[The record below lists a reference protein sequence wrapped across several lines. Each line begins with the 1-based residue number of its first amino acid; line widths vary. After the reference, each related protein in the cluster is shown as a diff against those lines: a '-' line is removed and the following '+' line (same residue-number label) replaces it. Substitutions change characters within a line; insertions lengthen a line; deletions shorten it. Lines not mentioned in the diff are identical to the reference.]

1 MKNSSKDSFKSGFI
15 ALIGRPNVGKSSMV
29 NKLVGEKVAITANKP
44 QTTRN
49 RIAAIVNVPN
59 AQMVFM
65 DTPGIHKPGHALG
78 DYMVEVARQTIEEVD
93 IVLFV
98 VDATAPGHP
107 AYAKVVENFKD
118 VKTPVWAVVNK
129 CDVATKDQVNA
140 ISKRLSDMGRFDK
153 VLLVSALT
161 GDGMDDLTHELYK
174 VLPEGPAYYP
184 AGTVV
189 DHPEEFIV
197 SEFIREKLIKL
208 TREEIPHSVAVTV
221 EEMKKR
227 EDKEIVDVS
236 AVILVEKESQKGIVI
251 GAGGSMLKQVGMQ
264 ARSDIERLL
273 GSKVNLTLWVKV
285 KKDWRDDVS
294 MLTRLGYE

>member
-1 MKNSSKDSFKSGFI
+1 
-15 ALIGRPNVGKSSMV
+15 
-29 NKLVGEKVAITANKP
+29 
-44 QTTRN
+44 
-49 RIAAIVNVPN
+49 
-59 AQMVFM
+59 
-65 DTPGIHKPGHALG
+65 
-78 DYMVEVARQTIEEVD
+78 
-93 IVLFV
+93 
-98 VDATAPGHP
+98 
-107 AYAKVVENFKD
+107 
-118 VKTPVWAVVNK
+118 
-129 CDVATKDQVNA
+129 
-140 ISKRLSDMGRFDK
+140 
-153 VLLVSALT
+153 
-161 GDGMDDLTHELYK
+161 MDDLTHELYK

>member
-1 MKNSSKDSFKSGFI
+1 MKKSIKDNFKSGFI
-15 ALIGRPNVGKSSMV
+15 ALIGRPNVGKSSMI
-29 NKLVGEKVAITANKP
+29 NKLVGEKVAITADKP

-59 AQMVFM
+59 AQMIFM

-78 DYMVEVARQTIEEVD
+78 DYMVEVARQTMEEVD

-98 VDATAPGHP
+98 VDATAPEHP
-107 AYAKVVENFKD
+107 ADLKVAENFENID
-118 VKTPVWAVVNK
+118 TPIWAVINK
-129 CDVATKDQVNA
+129 CDIATKEQTDV
-140 ISKRLSDMGRFDK
+140 ISKRLAEMGKFDNI
-153 VLLVSALT
+153 VLVSART
-161 GDGMDDLTHELYK
+161 GEGMDYLTKQLYD

-184 AGTVV
+184 EEMVV

-197 SEFIREKLIKL
+197 SEFIREKIIKL
-208 TREEIPHSVAVTV
+208 TREEIPHSVAVMI

-227 EDKEIVDVS
+227 DGKEIVDVS

-251 GAGGSMLKQVGMQ
+251 GSKGTMLKQVGTQ
-264 ARSDIERLL
+264 ARLDIERLL

-285 KKDWRDDVS
+285 KKDWRDDAS